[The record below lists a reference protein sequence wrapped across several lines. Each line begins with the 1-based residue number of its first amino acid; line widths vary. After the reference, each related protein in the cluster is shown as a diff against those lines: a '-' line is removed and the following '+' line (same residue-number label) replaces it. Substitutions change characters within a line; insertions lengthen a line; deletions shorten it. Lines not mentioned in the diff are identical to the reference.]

1 MQIPRGES
9 IQMKSRHLLSIH
21 LNFLRRRYAM
31 RRIFNLERKLLLNEK
46 RFVYLF
52 NYTRKRRF
60 TALDGNKR
68 SKIQTRKYNQRKQTT
83 SSYKMLFYYIIFYRD
98 YIYQIL
104 LYRSN
109 LFPFVNILVIY
120 SFTRSE
126 FSFSS
131 YVRSIVTIRIETT
144 GVLLIAN
151 RRTHL
156 SFFALDYPLC
166 LVRSI
171 SCSMEERAIR
181 ESKRIDVEKRV
192 DRRVEKE
199 ETVATLEAHR

>member
-1 MQIPRGES
+1 
-9 IQMKSRHLLSIH
+9 MKSRHLRSIH

-104 LYRSN
+104 LFVLIYSN
-109 LFPFVNILVIY
+109 SFNTLFPFVNILVIY

-156 SFFALDYPLC
+156 SFFVLDYPLC